1 MGITGITPKKSLR
14 RRVINMSVKFDD
26 KVAIVTGGG
35 IGLGREHALGLAKR
49 GAKVVVNDLGVSQ
62 DGEGESSASAQSV
75 VAEIIAMG
83 GEALAHGADVSDE
96 LQVKDMV
103 QQTLD
108 KWGRIDILIN
118 NAGILRDKT
127 FSKMT
132 LDDFRKVVDVHLMG
146 TATVTH
152 AVWPIMRKQSYGR
165 IVLTSSS
172 SGLYGNFGQSN
183 YGAAKTAMVGLMNVL
198 HHEGARDDIRVNILA
213 PTATTRMT
221 EELFSLEVGELLD
234 PATITPGVLFLVSE
248 NAPSRIIMGAGGG
261 SFAQT
266 RIYETKGITLAG
278 DDITPENVERH
289 WEQIIDPAEQ
299 EMLSQAFEQTG
310 KYAKNAAE
318 KAGIKLEK

>member
-1 MGITGITPKKSLR
+1 MT
-14 RRVINMSVKFDD
+14 INFNG
-26 KVAIVTGGG
+26 KVAIVTGAG

-62 DGEGESSASAQSV
+62 DGQGKSSSAADVV
-75 VAEIIAMG
+75 VAEIIALG
-83 GEALAHGADVSDE
+83 GEAFAHGADVSSETD
-96 LQVKDMV
+96 VKDMV
-103 QQTLD
+103 AQTME

-132 LDDFRKVVDVHLMG
+132 LDDFKKVVDVHLIG

-152 AVWPIMRKQSYGR
+152 TVWPIMREQGYGR
-165 IVLTSSS
+165 IVLTASS

-183 YGAAKTAMVGLMNVL
+183 YGAAKAAMMGLMNVL
-198 HHEGARDDIRVNILA
+198 HLEGARDNIRVNVLA

-221 EELFSLEVGELLD
+221 EELFSPEVGELLD

-248 NAPSRIIMGAGGG
+248 DAPSRVIMGAGGG

-266 RIYETKGITLAG
+266 RVYETKGITLAG
-278 DDITPENVERH
+278 DDITPENVAAQ
-289 WEQIIDPAEQ
+289 WAQVTDPTDQ
-299 EMLSQAFEQTG
+299 EMLTQAFEQTG
-310 KYAKNAAE
+310 KYAKNAADM
-318 KAGIKLEK
+318 AGIKLEK

>member
-1 MGITGITPKKSLR
+1 MT
-14 RRVINMSVKFDD
+14 INFDG
-26 KVAIVTGGG
+26 KVAIVTGAG

-49 GAKVVVNDLGVSQ
+49 GAKVVVNDLGAAQ
-62 DGEGESSASAQSV
+62 DGQGQSTSAADSV
-75 VAEIIAMG
+75 VAEIIALG
-83 GEALAHGADVSDE
+83 GEAMAHGADVSDE
-96 LQVKDMV
+96 AQVKDMV
-103 QQTLD
+103 AKTMD

-132 LDDFRKVVDVHLMG
+132 LDDFKKVVDVHLIG

-152 AVWPIMRKQSYGR
+152 TVWPIMREQGYGR
-165 IVLTSSS
+165 IVLTASS

-183 YGAAKTAMVGLMNVL
+183 YGAAKAAMMGLMNVL
-198 HHEGARDDIRVNILA
+198 HLEGARDNIRVNVLA

-221 EELFSLEVGELLD
+221 EELFSPEVGELLD

-248 NAPSRIIMGAGGG
+248 DAPSRVIMGAGGG

-266 RIYETKGITLAG
+266 RVYETKGITLAG
-278 DDITPENVERH
+278 EDITPENVAAQ
-289 WEQIIDPAEQ
+289 WDQITDPEGQ
-299 EMLSQAFEQTG
+299 ETLTQAFEQTG

-318 KAGIKLEK
+318 LAGIKLEK

>member
-1 MGITGITPKKSLR
+1 MGITPKKSLT

-62 DGEGESSASAQSV
+62 DGEGGSSASAQSV
-75 VAEIIAMG
+75 VAEIVAMG

-103 QQTLD
+103 QQTMD

-221 EELFSLEVGELLD
+221 EELFSMEVGELLD

-289 WEQIIDPAEQ
+289 WEQITDPAEQ

-318 KAGIKLEK
+318 KAGIKFEK

>member
-1 MGITGITPKKSLR
+1 MGITPKKSLT

-62 DGEGESSASAQSV
+62 DGEGGSSASAQSV
-75 VAEIIAMG
+75 VAEIVAMG

-103 QQTLD
+103 QQTMD

-198 HHEGARDDIRVNILA
+198 HHEGARDNIRVNILA

-221 EELFSLEVGELLD
+221 EELFSMEVGELLD

-289 WEQIIDPAEQ
+289 WEQITDPAEQ

-318 KAGIKLEK
+318 KAGIKFEK